1 MRARASSRAL
11 AMPPFHA
18 MAMARAAAERE
29 VQGHRVLHLEV
40 GQPAT
45 PAPAGAREA
54 AAAAV
59 LAPDTLG
66 YTTAPGLPALR
77 ARIAR
82 HYREWYG
89 VDVETR
95 HVLVVAGASAGFV
108 LAYLACFDTGARVGV
123 LQPGYPPYR
132 NALQAL
138 GMEPVP
144 IPVDAS
150 TRWAP
155 TPDILDAAQ
164 RRSRKLDGLILASPS
179 NPTGT
184 VLPDETL
191 ATLTAYCAAN
201 GIRLIADEIYHGI
214 TFDAPA
220 STLLAHTRD
229 AVLINSFSK
238 YFSMTGWRL
247 GWMVVPDDLLDVV
260 ERLQQNVYICA
271 PAVSQVAGLA
281 AFECQ
286 DELNGH
292 VRRYAANRPVLID
305 GLTRAGVTQIAN
317 ADGAFYV
324 YAEVSDFVA
333 SAQVTD
339 SMALADLWLREL
351 GVATCPGADFDV
363 TRGGEWLRLCYA
375 GPNAVVAEAAD
386 LIAAWARRR

>member
-1 MRARASSRAL
+1 MSRPPASRAL
-11 AMPPFHA
+11 AMPPFQA
-18 MAMARAAAERE
+18 MAMARTAAELE
-29 VQGHRVLHLEV
+29 VRGHRVLHLEV

-59 LAPDTLG
+59 SQPQTLG

-89 VDVETR
+89 ADVAAR
-95 HVLVVAGASAGFV
+95 NVLVVGGASAGFV
-108 LAYLACFDTGARVGV
+108 LAYLACFEQGARVGV

-155 TPDILDAAQ
+155 TPEILDAAQ
-164 RRSRKLDGLILASPS
+164 RRSRRLDGLILASPS

-184 VLPDETL
+184 VLDDQQL

-201 GIRLIADEIYHGI
+201 RIRLVADEIYHGI
-214 TFDAPA
+214 TFDRPAP
-220 STLLAHTRD
+220 TVLTHDRD
-229 AVLINSFSK
+229 VVLVNSFSK

-247 GWMVVPDDLLDVV
+247 GWMIVPDDLLDVV
-260 ERLQQNVYICA
+260 ERLQQNLYICA

-281 AFECQ
+281 AFECA
-286 DELNGH
+286 DELDGH
-292 VRRYAANRPVLID
+292 VRRYATNREVLLD
-305 GLTRAGVTQIAN
+305 GLARAGVTEVAN

-324 YAEVSDFVA
+324 YAEVSELVA
-333 SAQVTD
+333 ATGAVD
-339 SMALADLWLREL
+339 SMGLADHWLREL
-351 GVATCPGADFDV
+351 GVATCPGVDFDV
-363 TRGGEWLRLCYA
+363 TDGGRWLRLCYA
-375 GPNAVVAEAAD
+375 GPTAEVAEAAD
-386 LIAAWARRR
+386 LIAGWARR